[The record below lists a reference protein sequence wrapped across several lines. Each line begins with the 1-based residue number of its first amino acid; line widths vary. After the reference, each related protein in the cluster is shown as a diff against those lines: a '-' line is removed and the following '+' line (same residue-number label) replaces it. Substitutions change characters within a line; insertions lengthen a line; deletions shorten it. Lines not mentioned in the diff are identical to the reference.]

1 MGRYG
6 PQNVRIHGFLLGN
19 DGYDRYDGS
28 YLKSRRFFFIVPFH
42 RTIISAVTRRG
53 CIRFRRFF
61 HRLKAESGG
70 FSVLP
75 VSFIEE
81 IAMGRCG
88 P

>member
-1 MGRYG
+1 MVGQFSPMHVFFGGY
-6 PQNVRIHGFLLGN
+6 
-19 DGYDRYDGS
+19 DGYDIS
-28 YLKSRRFFFIVPFH
+28 YLKSRRNLFIVPFH
-42 RTIISAVTRRG
+42 RTIKSAVTRRG

-75 VSFIEE
+75 VSFVEE
-81 IAMGRCG
+81 IAMGRYG